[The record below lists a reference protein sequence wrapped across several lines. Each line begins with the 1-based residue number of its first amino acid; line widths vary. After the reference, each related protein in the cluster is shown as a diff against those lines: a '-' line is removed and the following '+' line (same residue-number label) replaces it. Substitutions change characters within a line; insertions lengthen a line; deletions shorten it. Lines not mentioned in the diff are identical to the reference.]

1 MDIWHISALS
11 DGKPSTYIA
20 YVSLS
25 LYPHIYEYAYHIYS
39 SHHCRGRSIESEEEP
54 PMNAGMMLRDAE
66 RTAKLT
72 ARLQQLPVWMSV

>member
-11 DGKPSTYIA
+11 DDKPSTYIA

-39 SHHCRGRSIESEEEP
+39 NHHCRGRSIESEEEP
-54 PMNAGMMLRDAE
+54 EEHRDDAPRCWAHSE
-66 RTAKLT
+66 AN
-72 ARLQQLPVWMSV
+72 S